1 MAEFNETLTKNEKG
15 KGEEKISS
23 FNDSSCQCSC
33 EIELNIFLKSKLGTQ
48 YTFQAFNKSIK
59 PPSEGSSIDV
69 NNLER
74 VKVDLD
80 PCLDQKYM
88 RLQVV
93 QVEEERMG
101 RSESG
106 KETQENVVMKQAL
119 ENLTDINIDLLKT
132 DFKAC
137 LEYRVELVESTDNV
151 PGTGR
156 IVNKETI
163 HQKETIPQTSI
174 LNKLKAPVVKLKEDV
189 KGGVT
194 TISIMDV
201 TDGSCAVK

>member
-48 YTFQAFNKSIK
+48 YTFQAFNKSINQTPK
-59 PPSEGSSIDV
+59 SSIDV
-69 NNLER
+69 KNLER

-80 PCLDQKYM
+80 PCLDKKYM

-93 QVEEERMG
+93 EVEEERMG

-106 KETQENVVMKQAL
+106 KETPKNVVMNQSL
-119 ENLTDINIDLLKT
+119 ENVADLSNIDLLKT
-132 DFKAC
+132 DFKSC
-137 LEYRVELVESTDNV
+137 SEYRVELIES
-151 PGTGR
+151 TGR
-156 IVNKETI
+156 IVNK
-163 HQKETIPQTSI
+163 KIPQNSI
-174 LNKLKAPVVKLKEDV
+174 LNLLKAPEVKVDV
-189 KGGVT
+189 TGGVT
-194 TISIMDV
+194 SISIRDV
-201 TDGSCAVK
+201 TDGSCAVR

>member
-15 KGEEKISS
+15 KGEEKLTS

-33 EIELNIFLKSKLGTQ
+33 EFELNIFLKSKLGTQ
-48 YTFQAFNKSIK
+48 NTFQAFNKSIK

-80 PCLDQKYM
+80 PCLDKKYM

-93 QVEEERMG
+93 EVEEERMG

-106 KETQENVVMKQAL
+106 KETPKNVVMNQSL
-119 ENLTDINIDLLKT
+119 ENVADLSNIDLLKT
-132 DFKAC
+132 DFKSC
-137 LEYRVELVESTDNV
+137 SEYRVELIES
-151 PGTGR
+151 TGR
-156 IVNKETI
+156 IVNK
-163 HQKETIPQTSI
+163 KIPQNSI
-174 LNKLKAPVVKLKEDV
+174 LNLLKAPEVKVDV
-189 KGGVT
+189 TGGVT
-194 TISIMDV
+194 SISIRDV
-201 TDGSCAVK
+201 TDGSCAVR